1 MKKFIIRLYDKLI
14 IGILFSAF
22 FMASC
27 EEPNPPQP
35 EYGVIVPM
43 YGVPATTIVSD
54 QMPLSESTLD
64 K

>member
-1 MKKFIIRLYDKLI
+1 MRKFIIKLYDKLI

-43 YGVPATTIVSD
+43 YGVPATTVVSD
-54 QMPLSESTLD
+54 QMPSSNNTLA